1 MKHTF
6 AAAAAG
12 RGNRPV
18 RVDVNGRRGRRAVCA
33 VYGDGMRYEVFDMD
47 AEVEVDEEDEEGGNE
62 NENE

>member
-1 MKHTF
+1 MKHSF
-6 AAAAAG
+6 AAAGAG

-47 AEVEVDEEDEEGGNE
+47 AEVVDEDDDGDDENEDE
-62 NENE
+62 